1 MLYYDTKGTIVR
13 YRYQTR
19 TDMLFLEIKFVLT
32 QFAGPLLE
40 LLKVIK
46 KKSCLKSNHI
56 LLIRR
61 LFLLS

>member
-1 MLYYDTKGTIVR
+1 
-13 YRYQTR
+13 
-19 TDMLFLEIKFVLT
+19 MLFLEIKFVLT